1 MAGTKETQRK
11 NEYAAAKYDAIRI
24 NVPKGRRADIQKY
37 CDSIGTTTQ
46 GLVNEL
52 LRFELG
58 FTPEQWKERA
68 TTEE

>member
-1 MAGTKETQRK
+1 MEKKQDYRNK
-11 NEYAAAKYDAIRI
+11 YAAQAYDRI
-24 NVPKGRRADIQKY
+24 AVNVPKGRRADIQKY

-68 TTEE
+68 TVEE